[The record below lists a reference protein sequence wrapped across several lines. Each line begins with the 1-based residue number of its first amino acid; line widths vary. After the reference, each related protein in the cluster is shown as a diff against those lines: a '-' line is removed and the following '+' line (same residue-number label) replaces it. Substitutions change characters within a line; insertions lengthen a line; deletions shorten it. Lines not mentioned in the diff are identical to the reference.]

1 MFVLIIHAQRIRG
14 IAENKKKYIEKVF
27 LKAKEL
33 WEEDSDKM
41 REQIETTAGAVYRI
55 GKVELKSD
63 IEPIIK
69 MSHGE

>member
-1 MFVLIIHAQRIRG
+1 MKDMFDK
-14 IAENKKKYIEKVF
+14 EEKKYIEKVF

-33 WEEDSDKM
+33 WKEDSDTR

>member
-1 MFVLIIHAQRIRG
+1 MRDMLDK
-14 IAENKKKYIEKVF
+14 EEKKYIEKVF

-41 REQIETTAGAVYRI
+41 REQIETPDGAVYRI

-63 IEPIIK
+63 LEPIIK
-69 MSHGE
+69 MIHGE